1 MRGVVEERWVRMRGL
16 EVTKVEEFKYVGP
29 AVQSNGDCSQE
40 EKRVQAGWNGWR
52 NVSGVICD
60 KRISD
65 GVKGKMYD
73 SGEAGYFVWTGNME
87 EKTESRARLC

>member
-1 MRGVVEERWVRMRGL
+1 MQPRGEEGPGRVERV
-16 EVTKVEEFKYVGP
+16 
-29 AVQSNGDCSQE
+29 
-40 EKRVQAGWNGWR
+40 EKR
-52 NVSGVICD
+52 VSGVICD

-87 EKTESRARLC
+87 EKTESRPRLC